1 MTSIRETVSLLE
13 VDSSKHGRLDVLEP
27 GLPGGTYYV
36 SLGRQYSQDIR
47 IILIY
52 PLCCRGRYFIADYS

>member
-1 MTSIRETVSLLE
+1 MTSVREAISLLE
-13 VDSSKHGRLDVLEP
+13 VDGSKHGRLDVLEP
-27 GLPGGTYYV
+27 GLPGDSYYV

-52 PLCCRGRYFIADYS
+52 SLCRGRYFIADYS